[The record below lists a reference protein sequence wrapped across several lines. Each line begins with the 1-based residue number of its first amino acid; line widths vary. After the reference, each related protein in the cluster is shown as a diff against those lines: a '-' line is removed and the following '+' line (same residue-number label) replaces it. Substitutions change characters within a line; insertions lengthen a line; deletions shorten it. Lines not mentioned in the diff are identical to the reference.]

1 MDIAVAKVYVVSPG
15 FSMYYYDNTRFLS
28 EPYIQRIEDHLPWLF
43 TNDVRRMSYFSLRI
57 ESFIIFK
64 HNLIATYPT
73 LEDVIFYVALGNGA
87 SVKIYWGTDLVFETE
102 PYICYGKF
110 LTA

>member
-64 HNLIATYPT
+64 HNLVAT
-73 LEDVIFYVALGNGA
+73 
-87 SVKIYWGTDLVFETE
+87 
-102 PYICYGKF
+102 
-110 LTA
+110 